1 MTVALKPCWVVPR
14 CTLQSHSVSSSTESF
29 APSTGGISLIL
40 SQHHPALC
48 HHLPIKLFPSDSG
61 PVFCAPRVGP
71 GGDEHGLYLHVGVR
85 RRMSV
90 LGLTR
95 VHCEAVGK
103 SPAFT
108 ESHSQIRM
116 VRDRQFVLQCEPK
129 PHTQDREASQN
140 FLSKG
145 EPEPHRGHAQTEGPW
160 RLRGEM
166 GLCHE

>member
-1 MTVALKPCWVVPR
+1 M
-14 CTLQSHSVSSSTESF
+14 
-29 APSTGGISLIL
+29 
-40 SQHHPALC
+40 
-48 HHLPIKLFPSDSG
+48 
-61 PVFCAPRVGP
+61 
-71 GGDEHGLYLHVGVR
+71 
-85 RRMSV
+85 

-145 EPEPHRGHAQTEGPW
+145 EPEPHRGHAQPEGPW
-160 RLRGEM
+160 RLSAYKEGRWASVMSECLPSHTNVILGSSAEPP
-166 GLCHE
+166 